1 MKIKQQNFI
10 DQEWSTIRESDG
22 WDSESCQL
30 VLVFG
35 SKQLLK
41 EAIHYAEIK
50 KKYPRANIVLAS
62 TAGEIAGDEVFDDTL
77 ATTAICFEKS
87 KVKCAETH
95 ISQYSNSRDAGH
107 ALIQQINQAG
117 LVSVFVIADG
127 TTINGSE
134 LVAGLNDF
142 ISQKIPIIGGLAG
155 DGDAFD
161 STVVGL
167 NAVPTEGT
175 LVVVGLYGENLN
187 IGYGSLGGWDE
198 FGPERT
204 ITRSDRN
211 TLYEIDGKN
220 ALELYKTYLGPY
232 VKELPGSALLFPL
245 ALSLEGSTE
254 KLVRTILT
262 IDETQQSM
270 TFAGNLPEGS
280 KVRLMKAN
288 FSKLI
293 NAASVA
299 AEDALS
305 SLTNHHPEL
314 AILISCVG
322 RKMILQQRVSEE
334 IEAARELLGTSTFIT
349 GFYSYGELS
358 PLKDTFRCELHNQT
372 MTITTLSEA

>member
-1 MKIKQQNFI
+1 
-10 DQEWSTIRESDG
+10 
-22 WDSESCQL
+22 
-30 VLVFG
+30 V
-35 SKQLLK
+35 
-41 EAIHYAEIK
+41 AI
-50 KKYPRANIVLAS
+50 
-62 TAGEIAGDEVFDDTL
+62 
-77 ATTAICFEKS
+77 TAICFEKS

-175 LVVVGLYGENLN
+175 LVVVGLYGESLS

-254 KLVRTILT
+254 KLVRSIL
-262 IDETQQSM
+262 M
-270 TFAGNLPEGS
+270 
-280 KVRLMKAN
+280 
-288 FSKLI
+288 
-293 NAASVA
+293 
-299 AEDALS
+299 
-305 SLTNHHPEL
+305 
-314 AILISCVG
+314 ISCCG
-322 RKMILQQRVSEE
+322 QCYCFETMR
-334 IEAARELLGTSTFIT
+334 
-349 GFYSYGELS
+349 
-358 PLKDTFRCELHNQT
+358 RCATTIKRAGAMCTLMSIKIPT
-372 MTITTLSEA
+372 MCKRDCSSF

>member
-1 MKIKQQNFI
+1 MKIEQQNFI
-10 DQEWSTIRESDG
+10 DQHWNIIRVSEG
-22 WDSESCQL
+22 WDAEKCQL

-41 EAIHYAEIK
+41 NVSHYVDIK
-50 KKYPRANIVLAS
+50 KKYPAANIVLAS
-62 TAGEIAGDEVFDDTL
+62 TAGEIAGDEVYDDTL
-77 ATTAICFEKS
+77 VTTAIYFEKS
-87 KVKCAETH
+87 TIKCAETH
-95 ISQYSNSRDAGH
+95 ISQYTNSRDAGQ

-117 LVSVFVIADG
+117 LVSVLVIADG

-142 ISQKIPIIGGLAG
+142 ISQKIPVIGGLAG

-161 STVVGL
+161 NTVVGL

-175 LVVVGLYGENLN
+175 LVVVGFYGESLN
-187 IGYGSLGGWDE
+187 IGFGSLGGWDE

-262 IDETQQSM
+262 IDEAQQSM
-270 TFAGNLPEGS
+270 TFAGNLPVGS

-305 SLTNHHPEL
+305 SLHNHQPEL

-322 RKMILQQRVSEE
+322 RKMILQQRISEE
-334 IEAARELLGTSTFIT
+334 IEAARALLGVSAAIT